1 MNIDLDNK
9 TIEKLQAVAAL
20 QNTSVSDLLR
30 AYADEQET
38 YWRELKEDTKTLED
52 MKNGDYITQDQM
64 FSKLYRLAEQA
75 ETME

>member
-30 AYADEQET
+30 VYADEQET
-38 YWRELKEDTKTLED
+38 YWRELKEDTETLEA
-52 MKNGDYITQDQM
+52 MKNGDYIKHDDM
-64 FSKLYRLAEQA
+64 MDFLDKLDAEQDV
-75 ETME
+75 